1 MKITSFYVEE
11 SLPHC
16 RRTLT
21 KNLLLFTTINSN
33 IIAYFSA
40 GVFFIKMPL
49 IKNDQSF
56 VVPGTHA
63 HFHVCAKGLFQRNAD
78 TDGLLGGLNE
88 LNPQKMGGNNLLI
101 DLGVFYVLTKPLGT
115 LTILCQQNEGIEI
128 TMKIIWDLRH
138 KNACG
143 FWQQHTGKR
152 TNWTG
157 TDV

>member
-1 MKITSFYVEE
+1 MTSHLWFQVPMHI
-11 SLPHC
+11 SMSAP
-16 RRTLT
+16 RGFFSVTLI
-21 KNLLLFTTINSN
+21 LM
-33 IIAYFSA
+33 A
-40 GVFFIKMPL
+40 
-49 IKNDQSF
+49 
-56 VVPGTHA
+56 
-63 HFHVCAKGLFQRNAD
+63 CW
-78 TDGLLGGLNE
+78 GGLNE

-152 TNWTG
+152 TN
-157 TDV
+157 